1 MTSPCPVKTLGQIA
15 LPGVAFSN
23 FLGAECWFAAPNT
36 SHAGEA
42 GIPINLVDPDNTT
55 ARLVA
60 KKLQVNWGHVS
71 APQLKR
77 ILPDADGVGA
87 TKLKVADFVVGE
99 RDVCAAFDKAPRP
112 PLAGASLASALND
125 LLSLDYVAALH
136 PMDPFSRSSVLVP
149 ASPKN
154 PPEEWGAFTA
164 SRITVFGKP
173 RCLQMDSGGE

>member
-77 ILPDADGVGA
+77 ILPEADGAGA
-87 TKLKVADFVVGE
+87 TKLTRVGE
-99 RDVCAAFDKAPRP
+99 RDVCATFAQRGGRARR
-112 PLAGASLASALND
+112 L
-125 LLSLDYVAALH
+125 
-136 PMDPFSRSSVLVP
+136 RSVRQGST
-149 ASPKN
+149 S
-154 PPEEWGAFTA
+154 
-164 SRITVFGKP
+164 
-173 RCLQMDSGGE
+173 SGGRHVVGVRP